1 MSFTIF
7 TDTSGNIDT
16 ALARR
21 FDIKVIPFSYYV
33 GDTEY
38 TCINTADFD
47 PVSYYNS
54 LLEGL
59 RVTTSQINPQRYI
72 DYMEPVLKEGNDI
85 LFIGMSSGVSGSYA
99 SAEIAAAQ
107 LKEEYPDRNIL
118 LVDSLGAS
126 LGEGLL
132 ALKAHDL
139 KEEGMSIEDTQAAIL
154 SLRENMCQVFT
165 VDDLS
170 YLQRGGR
177 ISNATAIAGNLLNLK
192 PLLKGNE
199 HGKIVSTGKVRG
211 RKKII
216 DTLANKY
223 KEFTVDQS
231 NKRVGISHGNCYDD
245 ALKLKELITAINP
258 PMEVVIVDHEPV
270 TGSYLGPGA
279 LALYFEAVDGVRYM

>member
-1 MSFTIF
+1 MSFMIF

-21 FDIKVIPFSYYV
+21 FDIKVVPFSYFV
-33 GDTEY
+33 GDKEY
-38 TCINTADFD
+38 TCTNTADFD
-47 PVSYYNS
+47 PVGYYNS

-72 DYMEPVLKEGNDI
+72 DYMEPVLKEGSDI
-85 LFIGMSSGVSGSYA
+85 LFVGMSSGISGSYA
-99 SAEIAAAQ
+99 SAEIAATQ

-139 KEEGMSIEDTQAAIL
+139 KEEGMSIEDTQATLL

-192 PLLKGNE
+192 PVLKGNE

-258 PMEVVIVDHEPV
+258 PKEVVIVDHEPV